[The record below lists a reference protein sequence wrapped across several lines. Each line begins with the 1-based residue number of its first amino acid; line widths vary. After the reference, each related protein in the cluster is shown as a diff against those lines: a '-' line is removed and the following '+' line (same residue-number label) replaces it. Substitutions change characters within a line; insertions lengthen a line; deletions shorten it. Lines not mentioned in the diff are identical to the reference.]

1 MRDTQLVSSPLPVEG
16 KTSRPIYR
24 WDAPDGS
31 CSVTLGFHLMDEL
44 RRQAIEAYLSL
55 PKRGAE
61 IGGLLFGAVR
71 QGGSIAFHIDACENL
86 PCEYRFGPSYKLSE
100 TDYVL
105 VSERLAQ
112 HQCEGSQPV
121 IGLYRSYTGREAALD
136 QTDLELM
143 RSVLPHPHSIS
154 LLLQPLSAE
163 KCMARFQL
171 GGNDETAV
179 GRLYEQFLIE
189 AGQLTVEAPAEPEP
203 THTAMGPAEPLVG
216 EPPVETP
223 RPTPVLPAP
232 HARRRRW
239 EEDEP
244 ARAPRGSQIW
254 LPVLL
259 CVLAAVA
266 GAAAYGFWTLQRQ
279 PRWAPMGL
287 DVTAA
292 ARELMLSW
300 DSTSPAI
307 EQASRGVMSV
317 TDGSAQKQ
325 FPLTAAQLRGGKLSY
340 MPSNTNVLFR
350 VLVYDADNRA
360 SGDSLRVANLHLT
373 EETSTPAPVAAHP
386 ALAPP
391 TMSPDEA
398 APGGTPAVPRREVQ
412 PYVPAGIRAR
422 VRVRTVVPV
431 QLHIDASGRVT
442 DAAAKGAGDGLDR
455 YLADQSV
462 TAARHWSFMPAQSN
476 GRAIASVRIVEFVFL
491 PEHY

>member
-1 MRDTQLVSSPLPVEG
+1 MRDTQLVSSPPLVEG
-16 KTSRPIYR
+16 KTSGPIYR

-71 QGGSIAFHIDACENL
+71 QGSSAFHIDACEDL
-86 PCEYRFGPSYKLSE
+86 PCEYRFGPSYKLSQ

-143 RSVLPHPHSIS
+143 RSVLPHPHCIS

-171 GGNDETAV
+171 GGDDATAA
-179 GRLYEQFLIE
+179 GRLYEPFLIE
-189 AGQLTVEAPAEPEP
+189 AGQLTVEAPAEPVSP
-203 THTAMGPAEPLVG
+203 RAAVAPAEPLE

-223 RPTPVLPAP
+223 RPTPVLLAP

-239 EEDEP
+239 EEDES
-244 ARAPRGSQIW
+244 ARGSQIL

-300 DSTSPAI
+300 DSTAPAI

-340 MPSNTNVLFR
+340 KPSNANVLFR

-373 EETSTPAPVAAHP
+373 EETSTPAPVAAHR
-386 ALAPP
+386 ALPPP
-391 TMSPDEA
+391 TTSPDEA

-442 DAAAKGAGDGLDR
+442 DAAAKGAGDGIDR

-491 PEHY
+491 PEHN

>member
-1 MRDTQLVSSPLPVEG
+1 MRDTQLVSSPPLVEG
-16 KTSRPIYR
+16 KTSGPIYR

-71 QGGSIAFHIDACENL
+71 QGGSAFHIDACEDL
-86 PCEYRFGPSYKLSE
+86 PCEYRFGPSYKLSQ

-143 RSVLPHPHSIS
+143 RSVLPHPHCIS

-171 GGNDETAV
+171 GGDDATAA
-179 GRLYEQFLIE
+179 GRLYEPFLIE
-189 AGQLTVEAPAEPEP
+189 AGQLTVEAPAEPVSP
-203 THTAMGPAEPLVG
+203 RAAVAPAEPLE

-223 RPTPVLPAP
+223 RPTPVLLAP

-239 EEDEP
+239 EEDES
-244 ARAPRGSQIW
+244 ARGSQIL

-300 DSTSPAI
+300 DSTAPAI

-340 MPSNTNVLFR
+340 KPSNANVLFR

-373 EETSTPAPVAAHP
+373 EETSTPAPVAAHR
-386 ALAPP
+386 ALPPP
-391 TMSPDEA
+391 TTSPDEA

-442 DAAAKGAGDGLDR
+442 DAAAKGAGDGIDR

-491 PEHY
+491 PEHN

>member
-1 MRDTQLVSSPLPVEG
+1 
-16 KTSRPIYR
+16 
-24 WDAPDGS
+24 
-31 CSVTLGFHLMDEL
+31 VTLGFHLMDEL

-71 QGGSIAFHIDACENL
+71 QGGSAFHIDACEDL
-86 PCEYRFGPSYKLSE
+86 PCEYRFGPSYKLSQ

-143 RSVLPHPHSIS
+143 RSVLPHPHCIS

-171 GGNDETAV
+171 GGDDATAA
-179 GRLYEQFLIE
+179 GRLYEPFLIE
-189 AGQLTVEAPAEPEP
+189 AGQLTVEAPAEPVSP
-203 THTAMGPAEPLVG
+203 RAAVAPAEPLE

-223 RPTPVLPAP
+223 RPTPVLLAP

-239 EEDEP
+239 EEDES
-244 ARAPRGSQIW
+244 ARGSQIL

-300 DSTSPAI
+300 DSTAPAI

-340 MPSNTNVLFR
+340 KPSNANVLFR

-373 EETSTPAPVAAHP
+373 EETSTPAPVAAHR
-386 ALAPP
+386 ALPPP
-391 TMSPDEA
+391 TTSPDEA

-442 DAAAKGAGDGLDR
+442 DAAAKGAGDGIDR

-491 PEHY
+491 PEHN

>member
-1 MRDTQLVSSPLPVEG
+1 MRDTQLVSSLRLVEG
-16 KTSRPIYR
+16 KTSAPIYR

-31 CSVTLGFHLMDEL
+31 CCVTLGFHLIDEL

-55 PKRGAE
+55 PKRGVE

-71 QGGSIAFHIDACENL
+71 QGGSVAFRIDACEDL

-100 TDYVL
+100 TDCVL

-143 RSVLPHPHSIS
+143 RSVLPHPHRIS

-163 KCMARFQL
+163 TCMARFQL
-171 GGNDETAV
+171 GGNDET
-179 GRLYEQFLIE
+179 GRLYEPFLLE
-189 AGQLTVEAPAEPEP
+189 AGQLRVEAPAEPEP
-203 THTAMGPAEPLVG
+203 PHATVGPSEPWG
-216 EPPVETP
+216 DPSVETRKP
-223 RPTPVLPAP
+223 PSVLPTP
-232 HARRRRW
+232 HARGRRW
-239 EEDEP
+239 EEEP

-300 DSTSPAI
+300 DSTAPAI
-307 EQASRGVMSV
+307 EHASRGVMSV

-325 FPLTAAQLRGGKLSY
+325 FPLTAAQLRGGKFSY
-340 MPSNTNVLFR
+340 MPSNANVLFR

-360 SGDSLRVANLHLT
+360 SGDSLRAANLHLT

-386 ALAPP
+386 APP
-391 TMSPDEA
+391 SPTTAPDEA
-398 APGGTPAVPRREVQ
+398 APGSTPAVPRREVQ

-431 QLHIDASGRVT
+431 KVHIDASGRVT

-462 TAARHWSFMPAQSN
+462 AAARRWSFMPAQSN
-476 GRAIASVRIVEFVFL
+476 GRAIASVSIVDFVFL

>member
-1 MRDTQLVSSPLPVEG
+1 MRNTELVYSPPPVEG
-16 KTSRPIYR
+16 KTCGPIYR

-31 CSVTLGFHLMDEL
+31 CSVTLSFHLMDKL

-61 IGGLLFGAVR
+61 IGGLLVGTVR
-71 QGGSIAFHIDACENL
+71 QGGLIAFHIDACEDL

-121 IGLYRSYTGREAALD
+121 VGLYRSYTGREAALD

-143 RSVLPHPHSIS
+143 RSVLAQPHRIS

-171 GGNDETAV
+171 GGDDETA
-179 GRLYEQFLIE
+179 GRLYEPFLLE
-189 AGQLTVEAPAEPEP
+189 AGQLTVEAPVEPELP
-203 THTAMGPAEPLVG
+203 HAAVRPAVRLG
-216 EPPVETP
+216 EAPVETP
-223 RPTPVLPAP
+223 RPTAVLPAS

-244 ARAPRGSQIW
+244 ARTPRGSQIW
-254 LPVLL
+254 LSVLL

-300 DSTSPAI
+300 DSTAPAI

-340 MPSNTNVLFR
+340 VPSNTYVLFR
-350 VLVYDADNRA
+350 ILVYDADNRA

-373 EETSTPAPVAAHP
+373 EETPTPAPVAAHP
-386 ALAPP
+386 ALPPP
-391 TMSPDEA
+391 TTSPDEA
-398 APGGTPAVPRREVQ
+398 AQGGTPAVPRREVQ

-442 DAAAKGAGDGLDR
+442 DAAAKSAGDGLDR

-476 GRAIASVRIVEFVFL
+476 GRAIASVKIVEFVFL

>member
-1 MRDTQLVSSPLPVEG
+1 MRDTQLVSSPPPVEG
-16 KTSRPIYR
+16 RKSGPIYR

-31 CSVTLGFHLMDEL
+31 CSVTLGFHLIDEL

-71 QGGSIAFHIDACENL
+71 QGGSIAFHIDACEDL

-100 TDYVL
+100 TDYIL
-105 VSERLAQ
+105 VRERLAQ

-143 RSVLPHPHSIS
+143 RSVMPHPHRIS

-163 KCMARFQL
+163 RCMARFQL
-171 GGNDETAV
+171 GGDGQTAA
-179 GRLYEQFLIE
+179 GRLYEPFLIE
-189 AGQLTVEAPAEPEP
+189 AGQLTVEAPAKPEP
-203 THTAMGPAEPLVG
+203 RAALGLAVPLG
-216 EPPVETP
+216 S
-223 RPTPVLPAP
+223 
-232 HARRRRW
+232 
-239 EEDEP
+239 EEGKP
-244 ARAPRGSQIW
+244 ARTPRGSQIW
-254 LPVLL
+254 LSVLL

-266 GAAAYGFWTLQRQ
+266 GAAAYGFWTLERQ

-300 DSTSPAI
+300 DSTAPAI

-373 EETSTPAPVAAHP
+373 GQTSTPAPVAAP
-386 ALAPP
+386 PAPP
-391 TMSPDEA
+391 AQPAQLPPTTSSDEA

-462 TAARHWSFMPAQSN
+462 TAARHWSFMPAKSN

>member
-1 MRDTQLVSSPLPVEG
+1 MRNTQLVSSPPLVEG
-16 KTSRPIYR
+16 KTSGPIYR

-31 CSVTLGFHLMDEL
+31 CSVTLGFHLIDEL

-55 PKRGAE
+55 PKRGVE

-71 QGGSIAFHIDACENL
+71 QGGSAAFHLDACEDL

-100 TDYVL
+100 SDYVL
-105 VSERLAQ
+105 VSERMAQ
-112 HQCEGSQPV
+112 HQCDGSQPI
-121 IGLYRSYTGREAALD
+121 IGLYRSYTGRDAALN

-143 RSVLPHPHSIS
+143 RSVLPHPPRIS

-171 GGNDETAV
+171 GGNDETAAC
-179 GRLYEQFLIE
+179 RLYEPFLLD
-189 AGQLTVEAPAEPEP
+189 AGQLAVEAPAEPEP
-203 THTAMGPAEPLVG
+203 AHATVGPAEPLE

-223 RPTPVLPAP
+223 KPTPVLPAP
-232 HARRRRW
+232 HARRRQS
-239 EEDEP
+239 EEEEP

-259 CVLAAVA
+259 SVLAAVA
-266 GAAAYGFWTLQRQ
+266 GAAAYGSWTLQRQ

-287 DVTAA
+287 DVTAS

-300 DSTSPAI
+300 DSTAPAI
-307 EQASRGVMSV
+307 EHASRGVMSV

-340 MPSNTNVLFR
+340 TPASTTVLFR

-360 SGDSLRVANLHLT
+360 FGDSLRVADLHLT
-373 EETSTPAPVAAHP
+373 EETSSPTPVAAHP
-386 ALAPP
+386 ALPPP
-391 TMSPDEA
+391 TMAPDEA
-398 APGGTPAVPRREVQ
+398 PPGATPAVPRREVQ
-412 PYVPAGIRAR
+412 PYIPAGIRAR

-431 QLHIDASGRVT
+431 QVHIDASGRVT
-442 DAAAKGAGDGLDR
+442 DAAAKGVGDGLDR

-462 TAARHWSFMPAQSN
+462 TAARRWSFMPAQSN
-476 GRAIASVRIVEFVFL
+476 GRAIASVRIVDFVFL
-491 PEHY
+491 PEHE

>member
-1 MRDTQLVSSPLPVEG
+1 MRDTQLVSSLPVVAG
-16 KTSRPIYR
+16 KTSGPVSR

-31 CSVTLGFHLMDEL
+31 CSVTLGFDLMDEL

-61 IGGLLFGAVR
+61 IGGLLFGTVR
-71 QGGSIAFHIDACENL
+71 QGASIAFHIDACQDL
-86 PCEYRFGPSYKLSE
+86 PCEYRFGPSYRLSE
-100 TDYVL
+100 TDHIL

-143 RSVLPHPHSIS
+143 RTVLPHPHRIS

-171 GGNDETAV
+171 GGDDETAA
-179 GRLYEQFLIE
+179 GRLYEPFLIE
-189 AGQLTVEAPAEPEP
+189 TGQLTVEAPAEPEP
-203 THTAMGPAEPLVG
+203 PHAAVGPAEPLG
-216 EPPVETP
+216 QPPVESP
-223 RPTPVLPAP
+223 KPTPVLPAP

-239 EEDEP
+239 DEDEP
-244 ARAPRGSQIW
+244 TRAPRGSQIW

-360 SGDSLRVANLHLT
+360 SGDSLRVANLHPT
-373 EETSTPAPVAAHP
+373 EETSTPAPVAARP
-386 ALAPP
+386 APP
-391 TMSPDEA
+391 TTTSDEA
-398 APGGTPAVPRREVQ
+398 APGATPAVPRREVQ

-442 DAAAKGAGDGLDR
+442 DAAAQSAGDGLDR

-476 GRAIASVRIVEFVFL
+476 GRAIASVRIVEFVFR
-491 PEHY
+491 PDHY